1 MTDQNGHPIAPRR
14 YEAQLA
20 ELLRKAEARNGAWR
34 QPVHHHGMNWKVRSA
49 MWLIVILAGGAA
61 SLAPRLWS

>member
-1 MTDQNGHPIAPRR
+1 MTSRNIHPIPQSR

-20 ELLRKAEARNGAWR
+20 QLLRTAKARNGAWH
-34 QPVHHHGMNWKVRSA
+34 QPVHHHDRNWKVRSA
-49 MWLIVILAGGAA
+49 MWLIAILAGGVA

>member
-1 MTDQNGHPIAPRR
+1 MTYRNVHPIAPRR

-20 ELLRKAEARNGAWR
+20 ELLRAAKARNASER
-34 QPVHHHGMNWKVRSA
+34 QPVPHHGMNWKVRSA

>member
-1 MTDQNGHPIAPRR
+1 MTYRNVHPIAPSP

-20 ELLRKAEARNGAWR
+20 QLLRTAEARNGAWR

>member
-1 MTDQNGHPIAPRR
+1 MAFRKAHPAAPSR

-20 ELLRKAEARNGAWR
+20 LLLRSAEARNNAFR
-34 QPVHHHGMNWKVRSA
+34 KTVHHHDMNWKVRSA
-49 MWLIVILAGGAA
+49 MWLIVVLAGGAA

>member
-1 MTDQNGHPIAPRR
+1 MTYRNGHPIAPRR

-20 ELLRKAEARNGAWR
+20 ELLRAAEARNAAER
-34 QPVHHHGMNWKVRSA
+34 QPAHHHGMNWKVRSA
-49 MWLIVILAGGAA
+49 LWLIVILAGGAA